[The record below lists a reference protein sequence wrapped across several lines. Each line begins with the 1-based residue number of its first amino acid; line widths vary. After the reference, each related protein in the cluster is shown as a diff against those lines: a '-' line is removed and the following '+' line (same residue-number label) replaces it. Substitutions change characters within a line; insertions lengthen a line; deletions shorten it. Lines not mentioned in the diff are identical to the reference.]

1 MNTEAYIA
9 SGILESYVLG
19 IATEEEVLVV
29 EKLAQEHPEIQQ
41 EIVLI
46 QEALEAYALTHETE
60 VPTEL
65 KSKVMAA
72 IAREASDNHEEKIEE
87 EVFVKPLYP
96 PKKPAGMSLW
106 AIAASALLV
115 LSLAGNWLLFGR
127 WKNTEEQVA
136 VLESKNLQVAQQNQV
151 LKASYQQEVG
161 ILQSGLFQAVAL
173 KGQPIAPEAKV
184 MVYWNKKN
192 SEVYVASLQLPT
204 VPAGKQYQLWAIVD
218 GKPVDAGMIENDTLL
233 LKMKSFPKASAFAV
247 SLETKGGSTTEAG
260 PKGDIFVM
268 GAV

>member
-19 IATEEEVLVV
+19 IATKEEVLVV

-41 EIVLI
+41 EIILI

-60 VPTEL
+60 VPVGL

-72 IAREASDNHEEKIEE
+72 IAREASDNHDNEDFI
-87 EVFVKPLYP
+87 KPLYP
-96 PKKPAGMSLW
+96 SKKPAGMSLW

-115 LSLAGNWLLFGR
+115 LSLGGNWLLFGR

-204 VPAGKQYQLWAIVD
+204 VPIGKQYQLWAIVD
-218 GKPVDAGMIENDTLL
+218 GKPVNAGMIENDTLL